1 MHDKKPMTESIALD
15 GSKLWDE
22 ILKAIVSAM
31 PSQLFPLFKEVYGR
45 DYPKE
50 TTVVLLNSETSS
62 FQENKQ
68 DAPGSTFMDIAL
80 LVANTDY
87 YHLEC
92 QMKNDSEMVIRMF
105 AYDVRFAITHAK
117 TVERDTEEIT
127 LHFPHSVVIY
137 PEKNNNL
144 PNHLQCRVIFQD
156 NSEHIY
162 RIPTV
167 RIQTYSLEEIHKKHL
182 NLFLPYII
190 LRLRPR
196 LKTGAK
202 HLLTE
207 KELTEF
213 LNEVILVLKEE
224 LYNEYLTEQEYQNYV
239 TLFHF
244 AVNRVLMG
252 YPQLQKEVNQMT
264 EPLIK
269 LPSVIVEE
277 MLAERQAEWQAV
289 IADQEAQIADQEA
302 QIADQKTLLAHKEAE
317 IQHLRELVSRLSP
330 ENPIS

>member
-1 MHDKKPMTESIALD
+1 MHNKNTMTDSSALD
-15 GSKLWDE
+15 GNKLWDE
-22 ILKAIVSAM
+22 ILKAIVSTM

-50 TTVVLLNSETSS
+50 TPVVLLNSETSS
-62 FQENKQ
+62 FQENKE

-92 QMKNDSEMVIRMF
+92 QMKNDTEMIIRMF

-117 TVERDTEEIT
+117 TMDRETEEIT

-137 PEKNNNL
+137 PEKNKNL
-144 PNHLQCRVIFQD
+144 PDHLQCRVIFQD

-162 RIPTV
+162 RIPTI

-182 NLFLPYII
+182 NLFIPYII

-196 LKTGAK
+196 LNPKTK
-202 HLLTE
+202 QLLTE

-224 LYNEYLTEQEYQNYV
+224 LYNGYLTEQEYQNYI

-244 AVNRVLMG
+244 AVNRVLTRH
-252 YPQLQKEVNQMT
+252 PQLKKGVNQMT

-277 MLAERQAEWQAV
+277 MLAERLAEEMAKGL
-289 IADQEAQIADQEA
+289 
-302 QIADQKTLLAHKEAE
+302 ADQKAMLASREAE
-317 IQHLRELVSRLSP
+317 IAAKDAEIAAKDAEILRLRELISQLSP
-330 ENPIS
+330 K